1 MTVKL
6 YRVSSGF
13 SNVPDQI
20 VTSRPSGDCIYYEN
34 EYELPQGYALGG
46 TESGQQAIFDPSGKY
61 CDVCVGGNR
70 TNVVLLVTEDGIT
83 AMKLAVNP
91 AEMRIRDRRQNAG
104 LTQQQIASAVGA
116 TQKQISAWETGQ
128 NEPSIKVLKAMAKA
142 LDCKID
148 DLV

>member
-13 SNVPDQI
+13 ANVPDEI
-20 VTSRPSGDCIYYEN
+20 VMFRPGSDCIYYEN
-34 EYELPQGYALGG
+34 EYELPQGYTLGE

-61 CDVCVGGNR
+61 CDVCVGGKH

-83 AMKLAVNP
+83 AMRLAANP
-91 AEMRIRDRRQNAG
+91 AEMKIRDRRQNAG
-104 LTQQQIASAVGA
+104 LTQQQLASAVGA
-116 TQKQISAWETGQ
+116 TQKQISAWETSQ
-128 NEPSIKVLKAMAKA
+128 NEPSIKVLKAMAQA

>member
-13 SNVPDQI
+13 VNVPDQI
-20 VTSRPSGDCIYYEN
+20 VTSRPSSDCIYCEN
-34 EYELPQGYALGG
+34 EYELPQGHTLGE
-46 TESGQQAIFDPSGKY
+46 TESGRQAIFGPSGKY
-61 CDVCVGGNR
+61 CDVCVGGKH
-70 TNVVLLVTEDGIT
+70 TNVVLLVTEDAIT
-83 AMKLAVNP
+83 AMRLTANP
-91 AEMRIRDRRQNAG
+91 VEMKIRERRQNAG
-104 LTQQQIASAVGA
+104 LTQQQLASAVGA

-128 NEPSIKVLKAMAKA
+128 NEPSIKVLKAMAQA

>member
-13 SNVPDQI
+13 ANIPDQI
-20 VTSRPSGDCIYYEN
+20 VTSRPGGDCIYHEN
-34 EYELPQGYALGG
+34 EYELPQGYALGE
-46 TESGQQAIFDPSGKY
+46 TESGRQAIFDPSGKY
-61 CDVCVGGNR
+61 CDVCVGGKH

-83 AMKLAVNP
+83 AMRLAANP
-91 AEMRIRDRRQNAG
+91 VEMKIRDRRQNAG
-104 LTQQQIASAVGA
+104 LTQQQLASAVGA

-128 NEPSIKVLKAMAKA
+128 NEPSIKALKAMAQA